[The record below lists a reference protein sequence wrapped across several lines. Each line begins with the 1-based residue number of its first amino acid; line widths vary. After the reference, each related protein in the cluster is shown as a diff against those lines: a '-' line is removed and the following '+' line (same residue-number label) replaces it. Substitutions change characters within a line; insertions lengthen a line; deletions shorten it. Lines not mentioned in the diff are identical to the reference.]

1 MVTCTV
7 CNKSFKNTQGLRGHN
22 FFVHT
27 NNGDQDAERA
37 AQVAEQSSGF
47 SQVPV
52 SAKRRLS
59 SLEERL
65 ALLEQATGVSQSN
78 EADKVP
84 SNSRKPLVEQM
95 AELANQLKTLASNSI
110 SYAELSPAFEKIGQ
124 LARQLDSLDASHNSM
139 VTTLGNFANQLNTKV
154 DQEMFSHLQARISLL
169 EKREAEVDKLLVTM
183 QKAQVD
189 SQQQVVSVINS
200 VVERLARAEI
210 LTRRFPTGEIVGM
223 KDIAAAYREYLWR
236 NHDTGFMSLAWVD
249 TILEGCFSNCLTV
262 PSPDSMQKRLFEHN

>member
-37 AQVAEQSSGF
+37 TQVAEQSSGF
-47 SQVPV
+47 SQTPV

-59 SLEERL
+59 SLKERL
-65 ALLEQATGVSQSN
+65 ALLEQATGVSQPN

-84 SNSRKPLVEQM
+84 SGSRKPLVEQM
-95 AELANQLKTLASNSI
+95 AELANQLKTLVASNSI

-169 EKREAEVDKLLVTM
+169 EKRESEVDKLLVTM

-189 SQQQVVSVINS
+189 SQQQVISAINS
-200 VVERLARAEI
+200 VGKRLATVEI
-210 LTRRFPTGEIVGM
+210 LTRRFPTGEIVGIQL
-223 KDIAAAYREYLWR
+223 KDNREHHFREYKR
-236 NHDTGFMSLAWVD
+236 SDGLARPHRTERD
-249 TILEGCFSNCLTV
+249 LILGDRWIDLAE
-262 PSPDSMQKRLFEHN
+262 PED